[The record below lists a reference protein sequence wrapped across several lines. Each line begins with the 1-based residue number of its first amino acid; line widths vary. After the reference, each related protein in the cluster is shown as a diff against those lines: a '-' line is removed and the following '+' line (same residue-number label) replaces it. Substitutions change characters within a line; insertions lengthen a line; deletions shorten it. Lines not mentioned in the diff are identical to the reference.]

1 MDVDGGLLPAVASE
15 TQKNALSLGKR
26 HHQLK
31 IAPDRFHI
39 GAKRRQLHVIALL
52 KARNIHL
59 PTAQSR
65 CDFLLCDLLG
75 LSQFLKTKLFR
86 DQLSNTLLDL
96 GATGSR

>member
-26 HHQLK
+26 HQQLK

-59 PTAQSR
+59 PSAQWRACRAASETISMARVTA
-65 CDFLLCDLLG
+65 
-75 LSQFLKTKLFR
+75 
-86 DQLSNTLLDL
+86 
-96 GATGSR
+96 